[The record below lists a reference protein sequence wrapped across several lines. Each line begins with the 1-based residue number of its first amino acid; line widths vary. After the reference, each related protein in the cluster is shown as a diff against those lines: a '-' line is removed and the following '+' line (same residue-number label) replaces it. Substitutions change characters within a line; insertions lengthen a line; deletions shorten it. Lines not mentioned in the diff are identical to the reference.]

1 MSLSDARRARLLD
14 ALDDWR
20 DGEKVYGDEAAKYAG
35 AWWIDAGRPRKPCGF
50 RWKSR
55 PAWETLKRLRGA
67 IARRVR
73 RHRVPGCR
81 RGWLR
86 HRRATALAG
95 RGRAAAPTPVGVGDL
110 RLTRLTCRNT
120 SAARISP
127 RSSHII
133 VWPGY
138 LLIPGTPRKPIGTL
152 LDGASPVPALAG
164 SSPPHPFVLPPQP
177 HG

>member
-67 IARRVR
+67 ANEV
-73 RHRVPGCR
+73 
-81 RGWLR
+81 
-86 HRRATALAG
+86 RATYYET
-95 RGRAAAPTPVGVGDL
+95 AASLGE
-110 RLTRLTCRNT
+110 
-120 SAARISP
+120 
-127 RSSHII
+127 
-133 VWPGY
+133 
-138 LLIPGTPRKPIGTL
+138 
-152 LDGASPVPALAG
+152 
-164 SSPPHPFVLPPQP
+164 SPPRMRRPPVA
-177 HG
+177 